1 MALELSWLRWQEM
14 KTRQTHTR
22 KKNQGSAGSCTLI
35 GVHRQPGN
43 SAPLLRAA
51 DEGYI
56 CHDEGVSTF
65 STADKKG
72 VLSTQRMRRR
82 GLANLASRHLSMRAV
97 LGFSHTGRE
106 NWDRY
111 VLHSQSTP
119 YLDQGKA
126 LAFLWV
132 WPRKG
137 LTIATGLVSLTR
149 RWSCQN
155 CTPPQDFSVLRTVHR
170 WNDGVPETKWSRAV
184 FSHLTAGSH
193 ACCHPT

>member
-14 KTRQTHTR
+14 KTHQTHTQ
-22 KKNQGSAGSCTLI
+22 KKTGISWVMHSDRGTSAAWKLSTFATRSWW
-35 GVHRQPGN
+35 GVHLPWWGGEYIFYRWQEGGTFY
-43 SAPLLRAA
+43 AA
-51 DEGYI
+51 DAE
-56 CHDEGVSTF
+56 E
-65 STADKKG
+65 
-72 VLSTQRMRRR
+72 
-82 GLANLASRHLSMRAV
+82 GLANLASGHLSMRAV

>member
-1 MALELSWLRWQEM
+1 MHSDRGTWAAWKLSTFATRSWWGVHLPWWGGEYIFYRWQEGG
-14 KTRQTHTR
+14 TFY
-22 KKNQGSAGSCTLI
+22 
-35 GVHRQPGN
+35 
-43 SAPLLRAA
+43 AA
-51 DEGYI
+51 DVEG
-56 CHDEGVSTF
+56 
-65 STADKKG
+65 
-72 VLSTQRMRRR
+72 
-82 GLANLASRHLSMRAV
+82 GLANLASRHLSMRPV
-97 LGFSHTGRE
+97 LGFSHAGRE

-119 YLDQGKA
+119 YLDQGKT

-155 CTPPQDFSVLRTVHR
+155 CTPPQDFSVLHTVQR
-170 WNDGVPETKWSRAV
+170 WNAGVPETKWSRAV
-184 FSHLTAGSH
+184 FGHLTAGSH